1 MSVGNLEIDYMI
13 GASRHLA
20 ALPGAHLSI
29 MPLIREGHT
38 ASATGLQLDSGREGW
53 CQQLNSPLAARSY
66 ARLSHCGR
74 SYQIINRSVRAGAR
88 NSRDR
93 HAVTIVVESAL
104 GQS

>member
-1 MSVGNLEIDYMI
+1 MSVGNLEIDYI

-20 ALPGAHLSI
+20 ALPGVHLSI
-29 MPLIREGHT
+29 MPLIRQGRT
-38 ASATGLQLDSGREGW
+38 ACATGLQLDSGREGQW
-53 CQQLNSPLAARSY
+53 CQRPKPLAARGY

-74 SYQIINRSVRAGAR
+74 SYQVINQSVRAGAR